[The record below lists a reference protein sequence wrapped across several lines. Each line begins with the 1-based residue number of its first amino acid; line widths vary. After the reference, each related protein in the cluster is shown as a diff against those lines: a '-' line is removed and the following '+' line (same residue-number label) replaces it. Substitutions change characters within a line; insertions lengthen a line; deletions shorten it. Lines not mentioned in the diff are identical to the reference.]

1 MRLVLFV
8 TCFTLGVSLMVLSG
22 FVPQSAS
29 ARGEPGD
36 TETAKATSDSAQVI
50 RSPSRAWVYHPDT
63 DGAPGAA
70 AEPGGAPESAAAAPV
85 PDTQSAA
92 APEAGPQPA
101 DIGTAL
107 TELVA
112 SATTPEA
119 TEPAGDEPQRDPS
132 DGRRRRSGNGAA
144 SDGSEAAA
152 ESPADAPPVADAGQ
166 NRAVWSGAGGV
177 LLDGSKSSG
186 EGLTYAW
193 RQTSGPASL
202 TIDDP
207 AQPVI
212 WAGGLSGGQG
222 TTGLPA
228 TYEFELVV
236 SDSAGRQAA
245 HSVQIVAQAAP
256 ELESDPP
263 AELRFEE
270 RDGYVYGVFE
280 AWATNQQTGQF
291 TFTITSP
298 QRLKFTA
305 LGGDAY
311 DLAGRRARGVCV
323 YQVTLYLVPGQATS
337 LVELLAET
345 NEKVPGVVRLGVNW
359 HEAAAAPAA
368 EREYPR

>member
-22 FVPQSAS
+22 YLPQSAS

-36 TETAKATSDSAQVI
+36 TETAKATSDGARVI

-63 DGAPGAA
+63 DGAHDAAVEPGAA
-70 AEPGGAPESAAAAPV
+70 SESPAAPV

-101 DIGTAL
+101 DIATTL

-119 TEPAGDEPQRDPS
+119 TEPVADEPQRDPS

-144 SDGSEAAA
+144 SEGSEASA

-193 RQTSGPASL
+193 RQTGGPVSL

-207 AQPVI
+207 TQPVT
-212 WAGGLSGGQG
+212 WAGGLSGAQG

-256 ELESDPP
+256 ELEIDPP

-270 RDGYVYGVFE
+270 RDSYVYGVLE

-298 QRLKFTA
+298 QRLKFTS
-305 LGGDAY
+305 LSGDAY

-359 HEAAAAPAA
+359 HEPPAAPAA